1 LQGRRLDVAMTG
13 AHVPGIGLVAAPE
26 SSRYLNSVTGD
37 QVRRSFL
44 DFFAGHGHTIVPSAP
59 LVPQNDPSL
68 LFTNAGM
75 VPFKHVFL
83 GTETRPYVR
92 AADTQ
97 KCLRISGKHND
108 LEQVGRD
115 TYHHTL
121 FEMLGNWS
129 FGDYYKREAI
139 GWAWELLTKV
149 WKLPKDKLY
158 ATVYTTDDEADG
170 LWRELT
176 DVGRDRIS
184 RFEKENFWEMA
195 DTGPCG
201 PCTEIHIDR
210 GAAACDKQGRPHR
223 CQVNGDCA
231 RYIEIW
237 NLVFIQNN
245 RDASGALSELPAKH
259 VDTGMGFERITAVI
273 QNVPSNY
280 DIDLFQT
287 IIRAEER
294 LSGKRY
300 RAGEKDDV
308 SLRVIAD
315 HARAVTFLVADGVLP
330 SNEGRGYVLR
340 RLLRRAAR
348 HGKLLGMERPFLY
361 EVVDAVVD
369 AMGGAFPE
377 IVAEHARIKEAVQGE
392 EERFAQ
398 TLDRGL
404 ALLSDEIEA
413 TRRAKA
419 STLSGEVAFKL
430 YDTYGFPLDLTED
443 ILEGEGLVVDKDG
456 FERAMSAQR
465 QRARGAQKF
474 ADVGGELSP
483 TGEVTL
489 LGIPKEWSSR
499 FVGDRIVEWESAVLA
514 LVVDGVATRGP
525 VRAGMRVDI
534 VTAETPF
541 YAESGGQV
549 GDRGWITTAS
559 GLHVEVEGTHKIA
572 PTVIAHRGLVREGAL
587 AVGDRVLLAIDAG
600 RREAARLN
608 HSATHLAHGA
618 LRRRLGGHV
627 KQAGSLVDPTKL
639 RFDFSHHKPVSAE
652 ELRAVED
659 EVNAEIRANAEVTA
673 EEMSYDDAVKA
684 GALAFFGDK
693 YGDRVTVVR
702 MGDFSIELCGG
713 THVRRTGDIGLFK
726 IDGESGVAAGVRRLE
741 AVTGA
746 GALDEIRRHEATL
759 GEIAHLLKA
768 GEQDAKGKVEKLLQ
782 QSREL
787 ERRVQELQAKLAG
800 GASRDIMADAR
811 QVNGVTVLA
820 TRVEGL
826 DDKGLRDLADR
837 LRDRVQSGVVV
848 LAAAQGEK
856 AMLLA
861 VVTKDL
867 VGRFHAGN
875 IIKQLA
881 PIVGGGGGGRP
892 DFAQA
897 GGKDP
902 TKLDAAVE
910 AAYALVGAGSQ

>member
-1 LQGRRLDVAMTG
+1 MV
-13 AHVPGIGLVAAPE
+13 
-26 SSRYLNSVTGD
+26 SSRYLNEVTGD

-44 DFFAGHGHTIVPSAP
+44 DFFAARGHTVLPSAP

-92 AADTQ
+92 AVDSQA
-97 KCLRISGKHND
+97 CLRISGKHND

-115 TYHHTL
+115 GTHHTL

-139 GWAWELLTKV
+139 GWAWELLTGV
-149 WKLPKDKLY
+149 WKLPKGQLY
-158 ATVYTTDDEADG
+158 ATVYTTDDEAAA
-170 LWRELT
+170 LWREVT
-176 DVGRDRIS
+176 DIGHDRIS

-201 PCTEIHIDR
+201 PCSEIHVDR
-210 GAAACDKQGRPHR
+210 GPEACDMKGRPHE
-223 CQVNGDCA
+223 CAVNGDCT
-231 RYIEIW
+231 RYLEIW
-237 NLVFIQNN
+237 NLVFIQNY
-245 RDASGALSELPAKH
+245 RDPSGALSELPAKH
-259 VDTGMGFERITAVI
+259 VDTGMGFERIVSVL
-273 QNVPSNY
+273 QGKHSNY
-280 DIDLFQT
+280 DTDVFQT
-287 IIRAEER
+287 IIRHAER

-300 RAGEKDDV
+300 HASERDDV
-308 SLRVIAD
+308 SLQVIAD
-315 HARAVTFLVADGVLP
+315 HSRAVTFLVSEGILP

-348 HGKLLGMERPFLY
+348 HGKLLGMDRPFLW
-361 EVVDAVVD
+361 EVVDGVVE
-369 AMGGAFPE
+369 AMGAAFPRL
-377 IVAEHARIKEAVQGE
+377 ADQQARVKEAVRGE

-404 ALLSDEIEA
+404 ALLATEIAE
-413 TRRAKA
+413 TRRTNATA
-419 STLSGEVAFKL
+419 LSGEVAFRL

-443 ILEGEGLVVDKDG
+443 ILAGENLVVDKDG
-456 FERAMSAQR
+456 FERAMGAQR
-465 QRARGAQKF
+465 ERARGAQKF
-474 ADVGGELSP
+474 VDASSGPELSGL
-483 TGEVTL
+483 GEHV
-489 LGIPKEWSSR
+489 SR
-499 FVGDRIVEWESAVLA
+499 FVGDHVGETISEVLA
-514 LVVDGVATRGP
+514 LLADGKETRGP
-525 VRAGMRVDI
+525 VREGASVDVI
-534 VTAETPF
+534 VAETPF

-549 GDRGWITTAS
+549 GDRGWVTADD
-559 GLHVEVEGTHKIA
+559 GTRVEIVDTQKLGGR
-572 PTVIAHRGLVREGAL
+572 VIVHRGVVRRGAL
-587 AVGDRVLLAIDAG
+587 EVGQRVRLAIDGA
-600 RREAARLN
+600 RRDAARLN

-618 LRRRLGGHV
+618 LRRRLGPHV

-639 RFDFSHHKPVSAE
+639 RFDFSHHKPVSPE
-652 ELRAVED
+652 DLRAVED
-659 EVNAEIRANAEVTA
+659 EVNTEIRANAEVTT
-673 EEMSYDDAVKA
+673 EEMSYDDAIKA

-702 MGDFSIELCGG
+702 MGDFSTELCGG
-713 THVRRTGDIGLFK
+713 THVRRTGDIGVFK
-726 IDGESGVAAGVRRLE
+726 IDAESGVAAGVRRLE
-741 AVTGA
+741 AVTGT

-759 GEIAHLLKA
+759 GEIAQLLKT
-768 GEQDAKGKVEKLLQ
+768 GEQDAKGKLEKLLL

-787 ERRVQELQAKLAG
+787 ERRVQELQGKIAG
-800 GASRDIMADAR
+800 GATTDVMADAR

-820 TRVEGL
+820 TKVEGL
-826 DDKGLRDLADR
+826 DDRGLRDMADR
-837 LRDRVQSGVVV
+837 LRDRLKSGIVV

-910 AAYALVGAGSQ
+910 AAYAIVGEAH

>member
-1 LQGRRLDVAMTG
+1 MV
-13 AHVPGIGLVAAPE
+13 
-26 SSRYLNSVTGD
+26 SSRYLNEVTGD

-44 DFFAGHGHTIVPSAP
+44 DFFAARGHTVLPSAA

-92 AADTQ
+92 AVDSQA
-97 KCLRISGKHND
+97 CLRISGKHND

-115 TYHHTL
+115 GTHHTL

-139 GWAWELLTKV
+139 GWAWELLTEV
-149 WKLPKDKLY
+149 WKLPKGQLY
-158 ATVYTTDDEADG
+158 ATVYTTDDEAAA
-170 LWRELT
+170 LWREVT
-176 DVGRDRIS
+176 DIGHDRIS

-201 PCTEIHIDR
+201 PCSEIHVDR
-210 GAAACDKQGRPHR
+210 GPEACDMKGRPHN
-223 CQVNGDCA
+223 CAVNGDCT
-231 RYIEIW
+231 RYLEIW
-237 NLVFIQNN
+237 NLVFIQNY
-245 RDASGALSELPAKH
+245 RDPSGALSELPAKH
-259 VDTGMGFERITAVI
+259 VDTGMGFERIVSVV
-273 QNVPSNY
+273 QGKHSNY
-280 DIDLFQT
+280 DTDVFQT
-287 IIRAEER
+287 IIRYAER

-300 RAGEKDDV
+300 HASERDDV
-308 SLRVIAD
+308 SLQVIAD
-315 HARAVTFLVADGVLP
+315 HSRAVTFLISEGILP

-348 HGKLLGMERPFLY
+348 HGKLLGMDRPFLW
-361 EVVDAVVD
+361 EVVDGVVE
-369 AMGGAFPE
+369 AMGAAFPQL
-377 IVAEHARIKEAVQGE
+377 ADQQARVKEAVRGE
-392 EERFAQ
+392 EERFVQ

-404 ALLSDEIEA
+404 ALLATEIAE
-413 TRRAKA
+413 TRRKNANA
-419 STLSGEVAFKL
+419 LSGEVAFRL

-443 ILEGEGLVVDKDG
+443 ILAGENLVVDKDG
-456 FERAMSAQR
+456 FERAMGAQR
-465 QRARGAQKF
+465 ERARGAQKF
-474 ADVGGELSP
+474 VDASSGPELSGL
-483 TGEVTL
+483 GERV
-489 LGIPKEWSSR
+489 SR
-499 FVGDRIVEWESAVLA
+499 FVGDHVGETISEVLA
-514 LVVDGVATRGP
+514 LVADGKETRGP
-525 VRAGMRVDI
+525 VREGSSVDVI
-534 VTAETPF
+534 VAETPF

-549 GDRGWITTAS
+549 GDRGWITADDGTR
-559 GLHVEVEGTHKIA
+559 VEIVDTQKLGGR
-572 PTVIAHRGLVREGAL
+572 VIVHRGVVRRGAL
-587 AVGDRVLLAIDAG
+587 EVGQRVRLAIDAA
-600 RREAARLN
+600 RRDAARLN

-618 LRRRLGGHV
+618 LRRRLGPHV

-639 RFDFSHHKPVSAE
+639 RFDFSHHKPVSPE
-652 ELRAVED
+652 DLRAVED
-659 EVNAEIRANAEVTA
+659 EVNAEIRANAEVTT
-673 EEMSYDDAVKA
+673 EEMSYDDAIKA

-702 MGDFSIELCGG
+702 MGDFSTELCGG
-713 THVRRTGDIGLFK
+713 THVRRTGDIGVFK
-726 IDGESGVAAGVRRLE
+726 IDAESGVAAGVRRLE
-741 AVTGA
+741 AVTGT

-759 GEIAHLLKA
+759 GEIAQLLKT
-768 GEQDAKGKVEKLLQ
+768 GEQDAKGKLEKLLL
-782 QSREL
+782 QSRDL
-787 ERRVQELQAKLAG
+787 ERRVQELQAKIAG
-800 GASRDIMADAR
+800 GATSDVMADAR

-820 TRVEGL
+820 TKVEGL
-826 DDKGLRDLADR
+826 DDRGLRDMADR
-837 LRDRVQSGVVV
+837 LRDRLKSGIVV

-902 TKLDAAVE
+902 TKLDAAVA
-910 AAYALVGAGSQ
+910 AAYALVEAGH